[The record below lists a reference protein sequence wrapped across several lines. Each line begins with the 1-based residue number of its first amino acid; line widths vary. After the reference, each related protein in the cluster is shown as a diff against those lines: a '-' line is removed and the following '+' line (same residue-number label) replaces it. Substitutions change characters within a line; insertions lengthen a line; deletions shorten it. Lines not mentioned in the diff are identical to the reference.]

1 MGDAYV
7 ASVERNGFSR
17 LVQFASIAVVTN
29 PSPDEAMSVEEHLVA
44 GVDAHCVLVPRS
56 ASETEIQRW
65 AERFVEPV
73 DSMRYLLSSRCSR
86 TFAEPSIPTSLMYAT
101 ASSSVQKE
109 RYSGSISTF
118 GCFSTRSLNRRSSS
132 SSGTSTHAEP
142 IKGSST

>member
-1 MGDAYV
+1 MICVRGV
-7 ASVERNGFSR
+7 GRTERILAAR
-17 LVQFASIAVVTN
+17 AIRIDAVVTN
-29 PSPDEAMSVEEHLVA
+29 PSPGTKRCRSKEAPSSLVLMRT
-44 GVDAHCVLVPRS
+44 VMLVSARS

-118 GCFSTRSLNRRSSS
+118 GCFSAV
-132 SSGTSTHAEP
+132 AEQEVLELLRDIDP
-142 IKGSST
+142 R